1 MMGNCCCL
9 EGMRLKILRMELYNG
24 LVNVWFFWK
33 GVGTNFQDKE
43 SKVQT
48 EVGGLLCFLLHHL
61 KTEKLIRQKRGG

>member
-1 MMGNCCCL
+1 MGNCH
-9 EGMRLKILRMELYNG
+9 
-24 LVNVWFFWK
+24 VWFFWK

-48 EVGGLLCFLLHHL
+48 EVGGLLCFLLHNL